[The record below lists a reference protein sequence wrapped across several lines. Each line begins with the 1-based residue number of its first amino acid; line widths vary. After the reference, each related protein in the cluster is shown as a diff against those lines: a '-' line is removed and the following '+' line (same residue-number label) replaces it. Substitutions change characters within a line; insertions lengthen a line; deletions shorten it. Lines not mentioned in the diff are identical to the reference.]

1 MGRGRS
7 GEAIAGPPAR
17 ERNWA
22 LVTARRSGL
31 RNCDVGAAG
40 QFSQSPSSG
49 KQPSAARTVD
59 SRSIRSAML
68 ALSENFITADD
79 DLETTVGRVTNAAVD
94 LIDGIDYADVLLVL
108 DGEFLSVA
116 PADPFVADLDA
127 LQMQL
132 EEGPCLPAVVDD
144 AIVWCNDLQPDE
156 RWPAFS
162 GPALAGGLRGVRSY
176 QLYTNRGGSGAL
188 NLIAS
193 VLNRTQWTLTAK

>member
-1 MGRGRS
+1 
-7 GEAIAGPPAR
+7 
-17 ERNWA
+17 
-22 LVTARRSGL
+22 
-31 RNCDVGAAG
+31 
-40 QFSQSPSSG
+40 
-49 KQPSAARTVD
+49 
-59 SRSIRSAML
+59 ML

-94 LIDGIDYADVLLVL
+94 LIDGIGYADVLLVQ

-144 AIVWCNDLQPDE
+144 AIVWCNDLQQDE

-162 GPALAGGLRGVRSY
+162 GPALAGGLRGVLS
-176 QLYTNRGGSGAL
+176 
-188 NLIAS
+188 
-193 VLNRTQWTLTAK
+193 